1 MKKYFNTRSFI
12 SFITLAQGP
21 EFEVYTGIT
30 IPNVDNGNIGHII
43 GLNVTPNL
51 YQTDKYNPNKNRE
64 YLNKLSLGIEYSG
77 YQTKSNTLVV
87 EKVQ

>member
-43 GLNVTPNL
+43 GLNVTPNIS
-51 YQTDKYNPNKNRE
+51 D
-64 YLNKLSLGIEYSG
+64 
-77 YQTKSNTLVV
+77 
-87 EKVQ
+87 